1 MRKIKITLDYNDM
14 FALRKAINTWSDP
27 ERLFFK
33 RNDTRYLLAA
43 LVLIDL
49 SVKLERRLISPVE
62 IKSYSLTPAEALAF
76 HIAYQGGGMADGS
89 YGSNICIRVFQAID
103 QKRI

>member
-1 MRKIKITLDYNDM
+1 M
-14 FALRKAINTWSDP
+14 FALRKAITNWSDP

-33 RNDTRYLLAA
+33 RSDTCYQLAA

-62 IKSYSLTPAEALAF
+62 IKSYTFTDTESAAF
-76 HIAYQGGGMADGS
+76 YIAYRTGHIHAHE
-89 YGSNICIRVFQAID
+89 YGSDICIRVFQAID
-103 QKRI
+103 QNKI